1 MKIGVIIPMDSE
13 YRQMQQLIGGDTGML
28 GDNEIVLSRCGI
40 GKVNAA
46 LGTQQLINDYQPD
59 CIINTGVAGGID
71 CGLNVMDV
79 VVADEC
85 VYHDVWCGEPNA
97 KGQVQ
102 GMPERFE
109 SNRFLYELALSVE
122 GPLHG
127 GLVCTGDQFITNEAA
142 LKHIKEDFPEGL
154 AVDME
159 SCAIAQTCYVNE
171 VPFLALR
178 IISDIPS
185 EAKTTEEHKQKY
197 DNFWQTLADNSFITI
212 KHILESLGELMLD
225 EIPE

>member
-1 MKIGVIIPMDSE
+1 MKVGVIIPMDSE
-13 YRQMQQLIGGDTGML
+13 YRQMQQLLHGDAGVL
-28 GDNEIVLSRCGI
+28 CGNEIVLWQCGI

-46 LGTQQLINDYQPD
+46 LGTQRLINEYHPH

-71 CGLNVMDV
+71 CSLRIMDI
-79 VVADEC
+79 VAATEC

-102 GMPERFE
+102 GLPERFAADA
-109 SNRFLYELALSVE
+109 RLCRTALSCE
-122 GPLHG
+122 GVKG
-127 GLVCTGDQFITNEAA
+127 GLLCTGDQFITSEEA
-142 LKHIKEDFPEGL
+142 LRCIKRDFPEGL

-159 SCAIAQTCYVNE
+159 SAAIAQTCHLNQ

-185 EAKTTEEHKQKY
+185 EAKDSTEHRVQY
-197 DNFWQTLADNSFITI
+197 DNFWSTLADTSFLNI
-212 KHILESLGELMLD
+212 KSLLERLPNKL
-225 EIPE
+225 

>member
-1 MKIGVIIPMDSE
+1 MKIAVIIPMDSE
-13 YRQMQQLIGGDTGML
+13 YQQMQQLLGGDSGVL
-28 GDNEIVLSRCGI
+28 SGNEIVLCRCGI

-46 LGTQQLINDYQPD
+46 LGAQQLINTHHPD

-71 CGLNVMDV
+71 CGLKIMDV
-79 VVADEC
+79 VVAKEC

-102 GMPERFE
+102 GMPARFAA
-109 SNRFLYELALSVE
+109 NDKLYAVAMSVS

-127 GLVCTGDQFITNEAA
+127 GLLCTGDQFITNESA
-142 LKHIKEDFPEGL
+142 LKTIKDAFPEGL

-159 SCAIAQTCYVNE
+159 SCAIAQTCHINN

-185 EAKTTEEHKQKY
+185 EAKTAEDHKVQY
-197 DNFWQTLADNSFITI
+197 DNFWAALADNSFQNIRKVMEAMPTT
-212 KHILESLGELMLD
+212 LL
-225 EIPE
+225 